1 MADMPQL
8 TTDQYNFC
16 RAVDAMKLDLLR
28 GGKEPRWLVA
38 HPGLLALIWGQLDG
52 ERLTEVRVCG
62 LKVMELKTC
71 PPGSFYLSNCRP
83 DGA

>member
-1 MADMPQL
+1 MADTPQM

-16 RAVDAMKLDLLR
+16 RAVEAMRLDLLR
-28 GGKEPRWLVA
+28 SGKEPAWLVA
-38 HPGLLALIWGQLDG
+38 HPGLLALIWGQVDG

-62 LKVMELKTC
+62 LRVVELSTC
-71 PPGSFYLSNCRP
+71 PPGSFYLTHRRP